1 MPLASISVDLDRKTR
16 NRASPMERFK
26 KSLSISLLI
35 HVAAILVAL
44 GLSHEVYHAKSGG
57 SGGSGGSIVSV
68 WVTDVI
74 SGRSA
79 GEFTSPSATK
89 RKLLLQASPQKSG
102 IEHSHSKSSGEDGG
116 TGGAIHG
123 GSGTS
128 AGSGYGGGEARSQDT
143 LSKVW
148 RRLDERKYYPMTAKK
163 KGIEGKPKISFEINE
178 DGSIKWI
185 KLASSCGANILDEAA
200 METARRAEPLPYYP
214 APITVTLNY
223 SLSE

>member
-1 MPLASISVDLDRKTR
+1 MPVDFDRKTR
-16 NRASPMERFK
+16 NRPSPMKRFK

-35 HVAAILVAL
+35 HAAAMLAAL
-44 GLSHEVYHAKSGG
+44 GLGYEIYRAESGG

-79 GEFTSPSATK
+79 GEFTRPSAMKTK
-89 RKLLLQASPQKSG
+89 TLSQASPQKSG
-102 IEHSHSKSSGEDGG
+102 VEHSHSKSSGDDGG
-116 TGGAIHG
+116 TGGTIHG
-123 GSGTS
+123 GSGES
-128 AGSGYGGGEARSQDT
+128 PGDGAGSKGAGSKDI

-178 DGSIKWI
+178 DGSLKWI

-200 METARRAEPLPYYP
+200 LETARRAEPLPYYP